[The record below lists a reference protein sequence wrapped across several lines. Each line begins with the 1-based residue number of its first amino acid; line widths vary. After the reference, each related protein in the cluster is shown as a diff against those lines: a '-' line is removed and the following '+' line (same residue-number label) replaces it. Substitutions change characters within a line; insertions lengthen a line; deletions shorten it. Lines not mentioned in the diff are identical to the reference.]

1 MDFTDRNW
9 ILQPQNPATKAIN
22 KALKSKYQSAF
33 QNWTEVRAN
42 KDAYNQFWNG
52 FRSEVTWIREDT
64 AAIEDVFNK
73 KASRR
78 LTCLLYDVR
87 KKIKTDPKKFEKDPA
102 PWLLGNS
109 LPVLKEKWDTP
120 KYQETCQK
128 ARENR
133 LSEEGQRSCI
143 HSGGSKS
150 ASTLRLEF
158 ILAHDRAPTFME
170 MNDLLHKF
178 ADSGEWTGL
187 KAQEVARLTTIF
199 TEEYDAEQ
207 QKLPPHLRDSEMIRA
222 MRISKAFVDNAGGRH
237 RGRKFAAGSTS
248 SLYQSDP
255 NGIRD
260 VSCTSYSS
268 TGRSQPQRD
277 ETDEEFE
284 ARIRAS
290 MREELRE
297 EVCKELEEDRLQT
310 VERQVDQRFQTR
322 WDEAAEA
329 MAAIAQGQGSAQG
342 SAPGSQVQQNSSNPP
357 NNPSA
362 SQGYASSQEDR
373 VPNSTNT
380 QNIDLNQGILEYAQ
394 GDVLRSVD
402 FDDLG
407 TLRRMLHDD
416 EYFMLNSYH
425 TDGSGWGQ
433 KRQVLPP
440 IIINEGGGGRSRGKV
455 VGCERNNR
463 NKGKRVQLPPEPEE
477 DEYAE
482 FSA

>member
-1 MDFTDRNW
+1 
-9 ILQPQNPATKAIN
+9 
-22 KALKSKYQSAF
+22 
-33 QNWTEVRAN
+33 
-42 KDAYNQFWNG
+42 
-52 FRSEVTWIREDT
+52 
-64 AAIEDVFNK
+64 
-73 KASRR
+73 
-78 LTCLLYDVR
+78 
-87 KKIKTDPKKFEKDPA
+87 
-102 PWLLGNS
+102 
-109 LPVLKEKWDTP
+109 
-120 KYQETCQK
+120 
-128 ARENR
+128 
-133 LSEEGQRSCI
+133 
-143 HSGGSKS
+143 
-150 ASTLRLEF
+150 
-158 ILAHDRAPTFME
+158 
-170 MNDLLHKF
+170 
-178 ADSGEWTGL
+178 
-187 KAQEVARLTTIF
+187 
-199 TEEYDAEQ
+199 
-207 QKLPPHLRDSEMIRA
+207 MIRA
-222 MRISKAFVDNAGGRH
+222 RRISKAFVDNAGGRH

-329 MAAIAQGQGSAQG
+329 MAAIAHGQGSAQG

-380 QNIDLNQGILEYAQ
+380 QNIDLNQGIPEYAQ